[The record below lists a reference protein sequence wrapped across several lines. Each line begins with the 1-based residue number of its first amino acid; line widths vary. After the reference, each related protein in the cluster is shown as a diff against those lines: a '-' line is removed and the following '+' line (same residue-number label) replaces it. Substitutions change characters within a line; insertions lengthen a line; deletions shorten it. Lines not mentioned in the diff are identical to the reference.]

1 MQMTMRLNG
10 YFLLLVLSAV
20 EVVVVR
26 SQMDL
31 GDIISEGASNVSFD
45 VVDVNVGDAVQLGRC
60 LSVCSNTS
68 NRTSHTQHVV
78 SAVKTYNFNIV
89 REIE

>member
-1 MQMTMRLNG
+1 MQMTMWSKG

-26 SQMDL
+26 SQEDV
-31 GDIISEGASNVSFD
+31 GDIVAEGAGD
-45 VVDVNVGDAVQLGRC
+45 VLFVDVNLGDAVQLGRC

-68 NRTSHTQHVV
+68 HTQRVV
-78 SAVKTYNFNIV
+78 STRVTTLL
-89 REIE
+89 R